1 MQKSVLIACGTPCCR
16 VLQKLGVSF
25 QGRTDKFKN
34 TNPIEKYIYVNT
46 CKYCSGNPF
55 NFAASAVGN
64 ICYAFHDLLFFPRH
78 SLLIACHELD
88 CSCVKEK

>member
-25 QGRTDKFKN
+25 EGRTDKFKN
-34 TNPIEKYIYVNT
+34 TNPIEKYIYVDT

-55 NFAASAVGN
+55 AASAEGN

-88 CSCVKEK
+88 CSCVREK